1 MLTVPI
7 FSLDRQDR
15 ALTYT
20 GTRAKVSVSYVP
32 GGVGLGFIS
41 VGEGNLF
48 PNRPCSLSRFDTLF
62 QEDRL

>member
-7 FSLDRQDR
+7 FSLDPQDR

-32 GGVGLGFIS
+32 GGVGLGLI
-41 VGEGNLF
+41 GWRREPF
-48 PNRPCSLSRFDTLF
+48 PKPSPAP
-62 QEDRL
+62 

>member
-32 GGVGLGFIS
+32 GGVGPRVYIG
-41 VGEGNLF
+41 GRREPF
-48 PNRPCSLSRFDTLF
+48 PKPSPAP
-62 QEDRL
+62 

>member
-7 FSLDRQDR
+7 FSLDP
-15 ALTYT
+15 
-20 GTRAKVSVSYVP
+20 RAKVSVSYVP

-48 PNRPCSLSRFDTLF
+48 PNRPLLPK
-62 QEDRL
+62 

>member
-7 FSLDRQDR
+7 FSLDPQDR

-48 PNRPCSLSRFDTLF
+48 PNRPLLPK
-62 QEDRL
+62 